1 MAIRG
6 DITLRAADHAHFE
19 AELRAI
25 EAELRAVR
33 NSQYLWMGSR
43 RPSFDPAL

>member
-1 MAIRG
+1 
-6 DITLRAADHAHFE
+6 LRDWEGIPACMT
-19 AELRAI
+19 
-25 EAELRAVR
+25 R